1 VLDLDGL
8 GLLFELELP
17 LVEVVALCDAAP
29 FDPLWDAA
37 MAVPPP
43 ASSAAVAPAARTD
56 RVACIVA
63 SFRWFDTG
71 QLTAPH

>member
-8 GLLFELELP
+8 ELLLELELP
-17 LVEVVALCDAAP
+17 FVEVVALCDAAP
-29 FDPLWDAA
+29 LDPLWDAA

-43 ASSAAVAPAARTD
+43 ASSAAVAATARTD

-63 SFRWFDTG
+63 SFRWFDADHPTG
-71 QLTAPH
+71 LH